1 MIIKIKSFVE
11 KIFDTL
17 YLKFLSEQSKN
28 RIEATILM
36 IAIASF
42 IIHLII
48 ILFVDLELINVG
60 AHIHLFKN
68 PISAI
73 YTPFSFILVY
83 EVYLLI
89 YYLPKSITFYIGKQ
103 YEIVTLILIRRL
115 FKDLAKLQLTSDWSD
130 WFKVQADL
138 AFTYD
143 LIATLILFFLISV
156 FYNFYPQKDFK
167 GPPKLELSEGTS
179 LFIRIKNWMA
189 TLLVPV
195 LAGIAIYSLFKW
207 IDHSFYQTARPL
219 AQVDRIDSIFFDQF
233 FTILILA
240 DVLLLLIS
248 FLRTDRFSMVIRNS
262 GFVVSTI
269 LIKVSFGTEGLLTNV
284 LVVVAVLFGVAIL
297 AIQKRYDDLGIRS

>member
-1 MIIKIKSFVE
+1 MVKLKFFSE
-11 KIFDTL
+11 KIFESL
-17 YLKFLSEQSKN
+17 FVKFLSEQSKN
-28 RIEATILM
+28 RIEATILI

-42 IIHLII
+42 IIHLLI
-48 ILFVDLELINVG
+48 ILFVDFGLINLG
-60 AHIHLFKN
+60 DSIHLFKN

-83 EVYLLI
+83 EVYLLV
-89 YYLPKSITFYIGKQ
+89 YYLPKSITVYIGKQ

-115 FKDLAKLQLTSDWSD
+115 FKDLGNLQLTSDWFSV
-130 WFKVQADL
+130 KGDL
-138 AFTYD
+138 VFTYD

-156 FYNFYPQKDFK
+156 FYNLNPQKDYK
-167 GPPKLELSEGTS
+167 GPQKLELSEGTS
-179 LFIRIKNWMA
+179 LFIRMKNWMA

-195 LAGIAIYSLFKW
+195 LVGIAAYSLIEW
-207 IDHSFYQTARPL
+207 IDRSFYQTVIPL
-219 AQVDRIDSIFFDQF
+219 DKVYRIDAIFFDQF

-269 LIKVSFGTEGLLTNV
+269 LIKISFGTEGLLTNV
-284 LVVVAVLFGVAIL
+284 LVIVAVLFGVTIL
-297 AIQKRYDDLGIRS
+297 AIQKRYDQLGISS